1 MSDIRIRPRLV
12 RRKEEKM
19 KEKRIIVRVLAAVLS
34 IALVLAYTPATVV
47 RADEATDGDA
57 LVSTKEIA
65 TIKNNIII
73 NGLDVGGMTF
83 GQAVESL
90 GGGEDYSQAEVSLT
104 SQYGDVVTTLGDLGL
119 SDNTD
124 DIVREALNY
133 GNAGNVLK
141 RFRDI
146 ESLKTVPVE
155 FETKKGVDED
165 TLHQMIENNIA
176 SAMAAGNQYSLT
188 KNEDGTVKVIVEG
201 ASLSIDAASTKQ
213 DIDDIIN
220 DTSYSGGQ
228 VSTEIAL
235 KDDSDSDRMQQIAR
249 VKNLLGSYTT
259 SYASSSAGRKTNVQR
274 ATSLVNGHL
283 VFPGETISVYSCI
296 APVETSNGYEIGH
309 AYQGTEVVDSVGGGI
324 CQVATTVYNAA
335 LRAELEIVQRDC
347 HSLRVSYVPIAADAA
362 LAGGVLDLKIRNNLD
377 APIYIEGLADGANLS
392 FNIYGEEYRPSNR
405 TIEFESIQT
414 GVVNPPS
421 EPIYTEDKTLEPGT
435 EQVTAAA
442 VTGYTGELW
451 KYVYEDGVKVD
462 SIKINSSKYQASAQ
476 KISINSDPAEEDNE
490 DEDDNQ
496 EVDPANPDGTTPD
509 GTTPDGTTPAATT
522 PDGTTP
528 AATTPD
534 GTTPDANVPA
544 ATEAS
549 TEAPT
554 EAPAPQPTE

>member
-1 MSDIRIRPRLV
+1 MKRFKSVMSAILAMTLVVAAPGLRSFAAPVTDITNGTPSDAAV
-12 RRKEEKM
+12 SADGEEK
-19 KEKRIIVRVLAAVLS
+19 IIL
-34 IALVLAYTPATVV
+34 
-47 RADEATDGDA
+47 D
-57 LVSTKEIA
+57 
-65 TIKNNIII
+65 NIYI
-73 NGLDVGGMTF
+73 NDINVGGMTAAEAEAKF
-83 GQAVESL
+83 GVDAS
-90 GGGEDYSQAEVSLT
+90 AT
-104 SQYGDVVTTLGDLGL
+104 SAMVTFTSDYGDVETTLGELGL
-119 SDNTD
+119 SNNADE
-124 DIVREALNY
+124 VVEEAVNY
-133 GNAGNVLK
+133 GNHGNVLE
-141 RFRDI
+141 RYRDLETLKASPVKL
-146 ESLKTVPVE
+146 ESKSTISVDALDYIVE
-155 FETKKGVDED
+155 GKLGTEMEG
-165 TLHQMIENNIA
+165 L
-176 SAMAAGNQYSLT
+176 NQYSLD
-188 KNEDGTVKVIVEG
+188 KSGEQVKVVVEG
-201 ASLSIDAASTKQ
+201 QSVSIDASKTAAEVENQ
-213 DIDDIIN
+213 IN
-220 DTSYSGGQ
+220 KEDYAGGA
-228 VSTEIAL
+228 VKVAVVL
-235 KDDSDSDRMQQIAR
+235 ADDSQNEKLAQIAR
-249 VKNLLGSYTT
+249 IKDCLGTYTT
-259 SYASSSAGRKTNVQR
+259 SYASSGSARKNNVQR
-274 ATSLVNGHL
+274 AASLVDGHVL
-283 VFPGETISVYSCI
+283 FPGEQISVYNCI
-296 APVETSNGYEIGH
+296 APIEVSNGYELAH
-309 AYQGTEVVDSVGGGI
+309 AYVGTEVVDAAGGGV
-324 CQVATTVYNAA
+324 CQVATTLYNAA
-335 LRAELEIVQRDC
+335 IRAELEIVQRNC
-347 HSLRVSYVPIAADAA
+347 HSLRVSYVPISADAA
-362 LAGGVLDLKIRNNLD
+362 IAGGVLDLKLRNNLD
-377 APIYIEGLADGANLS
+377 APIYIEACYDGANLS
-392 FNIYGEEYRPSNR
+392 FSVYGEEYRPSNR

>member
-12 RRKEEKM
+12 ERKEEKM

-73 NGLDVGGMTF
+73 NGLDVGGMTY

-414 GVVNPPS
+414 GTISPPE
-421 EPIYTEDKTLEPGT
+421 EPIYTEDKSLEPGT
-435 EQVTAAA
+435 EEVTAAA

-451 KYVYEDGVKVD
+451 KYVYEDGVKVE
-462 SIKINSSKYQASAQ
+462 SIKINSSKYQCSPA
-476 KISINSDPAEEDNE
+476 KVSINSDEPTEEEEETPEETPPAETPPAEP
-490 DEDDNQ
+490 
-496 EVDPANPDGTTPD
+496 VPTDPAA
-509 GTTPDGTTPAATT
+509 PAA
-522 PDGTTP
+522 P
-528 AATTPD
+528 AAPEEPATTAPVE
-534 GTTPDANVPA
+534 TPTPPADPA
-544 ATEAS
+544 A
-549 TEAPT
+549 
-554 EAPAPQPTE
+554 QPE

>member
-1 MSDIRIRPRLV
+1 
-12 RRKEEKM
+12 M
-19 KEKRIIVRVLAAVLS
+19 KEKRIIVRLLAAVLS

-57 LVSTKEIA
+57 LISTKEIA

-73 NGLDVGGMTF
+73 NGLDVGGMTYA
-83 GQAVESL
+83 QAVQSL
-90 GGGEDYSQAEVSLT
+90 GGDEDYGQAEVSLT

-119 SDNTD
+119 SDDTD
-124 DIVREALNY
+124 DVVREALNY

-141 RFRDI
+141 RFHDL

-165 TLHQMIENNIA
+165 VLHQIIESNIA
-176 SAMAAGNQYSLT
+176 SAMSAGNQYSLT

-201 ASLSIDAASTKQ
+201 AALSIDAASTKQ

-220 DTSYSGGQ
+220 NTSYSGGQ

-274 ATSLVNGHL
+274 AASLVNGHL

-347 HSLRVSYVPIAADAA
+347 HSLRVSYVPISADAA
-362 LAGGVLDLKIRNNLD
+362 LAGGVLDLKLRNNLD
-377 APIYIEGLADGANLS
+377 APIYIEGLTDGANLS

-414 GVVNPPS
+414 GTISPPE
-421 EPIYTEDKTLEPGT
+421 EPIYTEDKSLEPGT
-435 EQVTAAA
+435 EEVTAAA

-451 KYVYEDGVKVD
+451 KYVYEDGVKVE
-462 SIKINSSKYQASAQ
+462 SVKINSSRYQCSPAKVSR
-476 KISINSDPAEEDNE
+476 NSDEPTEEEEETPEETPPEETPPAEP
-490 DEDDNQ
+490 
-496 EVDPANPDGTTPD
+496 VPTDPAAPAD
-509 GTTPDGTTPAATT
+509 PAAPVEPATT
-522 PDGTTP
+522 APVETPPADP
-528 AATTPD
+528 AA
-534 GTTPDANVPA
+534 
-544 ATEAS
+544 
-549 TEAPT
+549 
-554 EAPAPQPTE
+554 QPE